1 MYEVYK
7 VYRKLQKASKLNEPK
22 LLIVEII
29 ESFKVAGKI
38 EETKTFVNLVIL
50 ENQNLCLATD
60 GHWYCK
66 CQQMII

>member
-1 MYEVYK
+1 MKFTKFTEVYK
-7 VYRKLQKASKLNEPK
+7 MASKLNEPN
-22 LLIVEII
+22 LLTVEII
-29 ESFKVAGKI
+29 ESFKVAGKT
-38 EETKTFVNLVIL
+38 EETKKFVYLVIL

>member
-1 MYEVYK
+1 M
-7 VYRKLQKASKLNEPK
+7 ASKLNKPK

-29 ESFKVAGKI
+29 GSFKVAGKT

-60 GHWYCK
+60 GHWYCR